1 MDRETLTYMLRSGR
15 FLCYDP
21 GNLDNAVRPRVPDAP
36 LPQSDVMTL
45 FDSPYL
51 SNAVFFKE
59 AYSDDNDEFSV
70 GTRVM
75 FVFNEHNALEGGA
88 SVTAEP
94 DELEDALEKWYGGK
108 IQIGLSLHDRNVLE
122 VFCKTPTFDPFL
134 LLAQRRD
141 IERDR
146 AVDTSSFDIDA
157 GTADDVRAIVNARA
171 AALVNLAMGEGVE
184 EKRTRATVNAL
195 EEAIWRC
202 EANQRTGRLFKS
214 LGVPADKTDRILFAW
229 KGIAYYEYLF
239 RNFATD
245 YAEFLI
251 WLRSP
256 QSLPR
261 DMSSI
266 ENRRAYRLKSLRRT
280 SQTVMRGYYTHATE
294 ILKKHANAYDA
305 LLGEGN
311 PEPFQKFLLAAPK
324 LFETLGL
331 SIGSFGHASNAWK
344 SLTNNGRRPNRNAEA
359 LEGFYRF
366 ISTLAAAK
374 LE

>member
-21 GNLDNAVRPRVPDAP
+21 GNLDNAIRRRKTDAP
-36 LPQSDVMTL
+36 LPDSQVMSL

-51 SNAVFFKE
+51 TNAVFFKE
-59 AYSDDNDEFSV
+59 AYADDSDEFSV
-70 GTRVM
+70 GTRAM
-75 FVFNEHNALEGGA
+75 IVFNENNALEGGA
-88 SVTAEP
+88 SVSAQP
-94 DELEDALEKWYGGK
+94 DELQEALEKWYGGK
-108 IQIGLSLHDRNVLE
+108 IKIGLTLHDRNVLE

-141 IERDR
+141 LERDR
-146 AVDTSSFDIDA
+146 PVDSACFSVDA

-171 AALVNLAMGEGVE
+171 SALVNLAMGDEIN
-184 EKRTRATVNAL
+184 EKRIKATVNAL

-202 EANQRTGRLFKS
+202 EANQRTGRLFQS
-214 LGVPADKTDRILFAW
+214 LGVPMDKIDRILFAW

-239 RNFATD
+239 RNFGAD
-245 YAEFLI
+245 YADFLI
-251 WLRSP
+251 WLRGP
-256 QSLPR
+256 QSIPNNVG
-261 DMSSI
+261 SI
-266 ENRRAYRLKSLRRT
+266 ESRRAYRLQSLRRT
-280 SQTVMRGYYTHATE
+280 AQTVMRGYYTHATE
-294 ILKKHANAYDA
+294 ILKKHSDAYDA

-344 SLTNNGRRPNRNAEA
+344 TLTNHGRRPNRNAEA
-359 LEGFYRF
+359 LEAFYRF